1 VDHPPQYKIV
11 IVGVGYV
18 GSTQAAC
25 LIRQGH
31 TVVAVDI
38 DRQKLEAIISGGE
51 NDGTK
56 CGIEPEL
63 QAAYQNHKLS
73 VDSDFTAHLADAD
86 MVLICVDTPATAE
99 GVHNVS
105 QLLQVAERLGGGIEA
120 MPERATPLLCVI
132 RSTVA
137 VGTTTNL
144 IVPAIQR
151 TAQQAPGEQ
160 YEVLYHPEFLRE
172 ASAIADYFQP
182 AKIVVGERTAGS
194 AAKLMTIY
202 DQIDAPKFAVSL
214 ELAELIKTV
223 DNSFHALK
231 AAFANEVG
239 RIGLSCDLD
248 VAKLFEM
255 FVADTKLNISTA
267 YLRPGGAFGGPCLTK
282 DLQALQALARQKH
295 VAGAILSSVID
306 SNEQHKEF
314 IVNEIACRLP
324 APASILLVGLT
335 FTAGTDDLR
344 GSPLVELA
352 VSLLDAQYAL
362 RIFDFDLPAGASID
376 SVAPELQA
384 HLYYDLAAAL
394 SGAEVDLDLDLIII
408 GKSLKNRPDVAQML
422 KQSGVPT
429 VDLNSFVWPDGVY
442 CRSSAIKCS
451 SIMRTSADKSTGA
464 EIGVSTTKA

>member
-1 VDHPPQYKIV
+1 M
-11 IVGVGYV
+11 
-18 GSTQAAC
+18 
-25 LIRQGH
+25 
-31 TVVAVDI
+31 VVAVDI
-38 DRQKLEAIISGGE
+38 DRRRLDAIVSGGE
-51 NDGTK
+51 GNGTK

-63 QAAYQNHKLS
+63 HAAYLNHKLS

-105 QLLQVAERLGGGIEA
+105 QLLQVAERLGAGIA
-120 MPERATPLLCVI
+120 SMPVRATPLLCVI

-151 TAQQAPGEQ
+151 SAEQAPGEQ

-182 AKIVVGERTAGS
+182 AKIVVGERIAGS

-248 VAKLFEM
+248 LAKLFEM

-282 DLQALQALARQKH
+282 DLQALQSLARQKQ
-295 VAGAILSSVID
+295 VESAILASVID

-324 APASILLVGLT
+324 APACILLVGLT

-352 VSLLDAQYAL
+352 VSLLDSRYAL
-362 RIFDFDLPAGASID
+362 RIFDFDLSASVSID

-384 HLYYDLAAAL
+384 LLYHDLATAL
-394 SGAEVDLDLDLIII
+394 SGAEVDLIVI
-408 GKSLKNRPDVAQML
+408 GKSLKNRPDLAQTL
-422 KQSGVPT
+422 NESGVPT
-429 VDLNSFVWPDGVY
+429 IDLNSFVWPDGVY
-442 CRSSAIKCS
+442 CRSSANRCS
-451 SIMRTSADKSTGA
+451 SIMRTRADKSTGA